1 MYECIS
7 LQMKFQKKIINEI
20 RLILTDIEIT
30 TKQYQLK

>member
-1 MYECIS
+1 MNVS
-7 LQMKFQKKIINEI
+7 ALQMKFQKKIINEI